1 MDHWPWY
8 IGLLWWFSWGS
19 GPLSPLFQNSLYWC
33 YDQWCYNGKIWG
45 MGPFDVLWTSL
56 QRFWRIP
63 LYIPH
68 HTPPCHICT
77 YRWLHFFHKRI
88 FVLRSHQ
95 EAFDSI
101 SSFEVYLYSIFL
113 ASSFE
118 AFTQPFVIW
127 HHYVV
132 LFLVASHAALVFFCL
147 FLWAGVLIFI
157 FTLLIAQSGYL
168 HLVRTFFRFC
178 SSCYN
183 NSGLEH
189 MVFAL

>member
-1 MDHWPWY
+1 MTSGVMMVKYGGW
-8 IGLLWWFSWGS
+8 GLLMFFEPLSKGS
-19 GPLSPLFQNSLYWC
+19 GGLP
-33 YDQWCYNGKIWG
+33 
-45 MGPFDVLWTSL
+45 
-56 QRFWRIP
+56 
-63 LYIPH
+63 YIFLI
-68 HTPPCHICT
+68 T
-77 YRWLHFFHKRI
+77 LHPVTFVPIDDSTLFHKRI
-88 FVLRSHQ
+88 FVLGSHQ
-95 EAFDSI
+95 EAFDGI
-101 SSFEVYLYSIFL
+101 SSFEVHLYSIFL
-113 ASSFE
+113 AGSFE

-168 HLVRTFFRFC
+168 HLVRTFFRCC
-178 SSCYN
+178 SSCCN